1 MASAFLL
8 HLGAAVMCM
17 HAGTATPVTTNPRVK
32 VSGQPVVVQSS
43 TYMIAGCAQASVPA
57 PFCATATWV
66 QVATRVRA
74 GGVPVVLQNSQAVC
88 AAPGTGL
95 QIVTTQT
102 RVKGD

>member
-8 HLGAAVMCM
+8 HLGATVMCM

-32 VSGQPVVVQSS
+32 VGGQPVVVQTSQ
-43 TYMIAGCAQASVPA
+43 YLIAGCSLASAPA

-66 QVATRVRA
+66 QVSTRVRA

-95 QIVTTQT
+95 QVVTMQM
-102 RVKGD
+102 RVRGD